1 MTTYLSP
8 GVYVKEVSSGSAP
21 IAGAGTSTAAFIGV
35 VGERITIPTAPIIET
50 QQKFSV
56 KLPRVLE
63 NQQLTLLNGSDTTKK
78 TYEWTPSQP
87 IQEKIQIIEIIMDN
101 QVIKNSNFNV
111 TPPKNQ
117 ETKYTI
123 IFYEASST
131 TTDPTVV
138 KIKVEDIE
146 FPWESMPAADQLG
159 NWEIWVGDNELSA
172 NQVSIDTK
180 NKTVQFKSPPK
191 GNFIIKYKVLANQ
204 VTNELIGKLEA
215 SNGEDKEF
223 TLKRYP
229 VNTEKGTFTIKIN
242 GDTNTTINND
252 TNVKLENDPVKKI
265 AKLTIPKNALTN
277 LGPHDKVTKIV
288 TVDYQVTF
296 PTFRPVPSEEVKLC
310 TNFKEFKNFFGDF
323 SADTN
328 QNRLA
333 HAVYGF
339 FNNGGTRCYV
349 MRVEDQAKI
358 TDTLLESLEAID
370 EIAMVTAPGIIEKSV
385 RSAIITHCQQKTG
398 DRIAILDC
406 AEGDTSSTI
415 TKPDN
420 SHYAAFYFPWIQVFD
435 PATKTA
441 HPDGDGLIYV
451 PPSGHIAG
459 IYARVDAQRGV
470 HKAPANEIVLGAL
483 GLKQNLSKNQ
493 QDGLNPQGI
502 NCIRNLNGNIR
513 VWGARTIGGDAN
525 GEFKYINVRRLF
537 NYLKKSIDQGTQ
549 WTVFEPNSPELWA
562 KIRRNV
568 TSFLMT
574 VWRSG
579 ALFGN
584 TPEQAFYVKCDEETN
599 PPELR
604 DRGQVVIE
612 IGVAVVQPAEFVIFN
627 LSQWAGPGK

>member
-1 MTTYLSP
+1 
-8 GVYVKEVSSGSAP
+8 
-21 IAGAGTSTAAFIGV
+21 
-35 VGERITIPTAPIIET
+35 
-50 QQKFSV
+50 
-56 KLPRVLE
+56 
-63 NQQLTLLNGSDTTKK
+63 
-78 TYEWTPSQP
+78 
-87 IQEKIQIIEIIMDN
+87 
-101 QVIKNSNFNV
+101 
-111 TPPKNQ
+111 
-117 ETKYTI
+117 
-123 IFYEASST
+123 
-131 TTDPTVV
+131 
-138 KIKVEDIE
+138 
-146 FPWESMPAADQLG
+146 
-159 NWEIWVGDNELSA
+159 
-172 NQVSIDTK
+172 
-180 NKTVQFKSPPK
+180 
-191 GNFIIKYKVLANQ
+191 
-204 VTNELIGKLEA
+204 
-215 SNGEDKEF
+215 
-223 TLKRYP
+223 
-229 VNTEKGTFTIKIN
+229 
-242 GDTNTTINND
+242 
-252 TNVKLENDPVKKI
+252 
-265 AKLTIPKNALTN
+265 
-277 LGPHDKVTKIV
+277 
-288 TVDYQVTF
+288 
-296 PTFRPVPSEEVKLC
+296 
-310 TNFKEFKNFFGDF
+310 
-323 SADTN
+323 
-328 QNRLA
+328 
-333 HAVYGF
+333 
-339 FNNGGTRCYV
+339 
-349 MRVEDQAKI
+349 MRVEDQAKN
-358 TDTLLESLEAID
+358 TDPLLESLEAID

-406 AEGDTSSTI
+406 EEGDTSSTI
-415 TKPDN
+415 KKPDN
-420 SHYAAFYFPWIQVFD
+420 SNYAAFYFPWIQVFD

-459 IYARVDAQRGV
+459 IYARVDTQRGV

-568 TSFLMT
+568 TAFLMT

-604 DRGQVVIE
+604 EQGQVITE
-612 IGVAVVQPAEFVIFN
+612 IGVAIVKPAEFVIFN